1 MASSADRVTI
11 LSFASVGRLVALIA
25 GAFICTHA
33 TVDPDLWG
41 HLRFGLDTIRDGR
54 VDRVDP
60 YSFTQGVAVLDHE
73 WLGEVVLALAYR
85 TGGVFAL
92 MVLKA
97 SLLVTAFVLLA
108 FAVRRMSEPARWLL
122 LAIGIIGVA
131 PAAYTIRPQLWTL
144 VAVPALW
151 CALNNRRSL
160 VCVPLIFAPW
170 ASLHGGWIVGVVLS
184 GLWVAGRIVDTRSI
198 RAVLPAAV
206 AIGAGV
212 AATLL
217 NPYGWNL
224 WLYMLALR
232 PSRNVAEFHP
242 LWQQS
247 ELSFAVLWMVIF
259 LGIVV
264 PTVVRRWST
273 TAWAGVFPV
282 AGFAVISLFVTR
294 LVPFFS
300 EVAVLGLA
308 GAWRGVGAI
317 GGLSSERRPRGAV
330 MVDVAVVAVVAVA
343 NLWPQSR
350 CLAIRGPWIPDLA
363 AAAAFRPPSVQGRLV
378 VPFDW
383 GQYAIWHWGPRLR
396 VSMDGRH
403 DTVYSHA
410 MIELQSA
417 VAHGR
422 PEGID
427 YLDRERPEYIWL
439 RTDAAAPAAE
449 WLTAHGYRLDV
460 NNAQSFVARR
470 ADLPPLFIGP
480 PMSGCFP

>member
-1 MASSADRVTI
+1 MDSSADRVTI

-33 TVDPDLWG
+33 IADPDLWG
-41 HLRFGLDTIRDGR
+41 HVRFGLDTIRDGR
-54 VDRVDP
+54 VDPVDP
-60 YSFTQGVAVLDHE
+60 YSFNQGVAVLDHE
-73 WLGEVVLALAYR
+73 WLGEVVLALTYR
-85 TGGVFAL
+85 SGGVFAL
-92 MVLKA
+92 LILKA
-97 SLLVTAFVLLA
+97 ALLVIAFVLLA
-108 FAVRRMSEPARWLL
+108 LAARRMSEPARSVM

-151 CALNNRRSL
+151 YALNNRRWL
-160 VCVPLIFAPW
+160 ACVPLIFALW
-170 ASLHGGWIVGVVLS
+170 ANLHGGWLVGVVLAA
-184 GLWVAGRIVDTRSI
+184 LWVAGRIVDTRSI

-206 AIGAGV
+206 ATAAGF

-217 NPYGWNL
+217 TPYGWTL

-232 PSRNVAEFHP
+232 PSRNVAEFRP
-242 LWQQS
+242 LWQQW
-247 ELSFAVLWMVIF
+247 EMSFAVLWMAIF

-273 TAWAGVFPV
+273 TTWASIFPV
-282 AGFAVISLFVTR
+282 AGFAVLSVFVTR

-317 GGLSSERRPRGAV
+317 GGLGSERRPRGAV
-330 MVDVAVVAVVAVA
+330 VVDVAVVAAVAVA
-343 NLWPQSR
+343 NLWPESR
-350 CLAIRGPWIPDLA
+350 CLPIRGPWVPDLA
-363 AAAAFRPPSVQGRLV
+363 AAAAFRPPTVQGRLV

-410 MIELQSA
+410 MIQLQSA
-417 VAHGR
+417 VANGR

-427 YLDRERPEYIWL
+427 YLDRVRPEYIWL
-439 RTDAAAPAAE
+439 RTGAAAPAAA
-449 WLTAHGYRLDV
+449 WLATHGYRLDV
-460 NNAQSFVARR
+460 NNTQSFVATR